1 MGEYEIQQGFETQ
14 KSLIFKFII
23 SLRNLFWATLRIK
36 RTKTSIMQEKNHE
49 PTIKP
54 FISIVLPCYNEEAIL
69 SANINVIVSY
79 LESKSFKYDWELVII
94 DDGSKDKTGEIAN
107 EFSNQNNN
115 IRVIHHPNN
124 LNLGNALKTGFKN
137 AKGDIIVVMDIDL
150 SYSVEHIEKLVDKL
164 VATSSDIVIASPYMP
179 GGKVTDVPFTRKM
192 MSRWVNRFMRIAAQ
206 DKYYTY
212 TGMVRAYRKDF
223 INTVNLKTKDY
234 EINPEI
240 LYKAMILR
248 ARIIEI
254 PAHLDWTEQNEY
266 KGKRTSSIRM
276 LRGFFSGIMSSFIF
290 RPYIFFL
297 AIGTFLML
305 LSMYELVW
313 LLVDTLS
320 YMSRQLEIEQSFSA
334 SLALQF
340 RKNPQSFIVGGIT
353 FIAAIQFLSL
363 GFLSLQSKRYFEEL
377 FHLGTSFKKRNHFL

>member
-1 MGEYEIQQGFETQ
+1 MIEVD
-14 KSLIFKFII
+14 
-23 SLRNLFWATLRIK
+23 N
-36 RTKTSIMQEKNHE
+36 
-49 PTIKP
+49 P
-54 FISIVLPCYNEEAIL
+54 FISIILPCYNEEAIL
-69 SANINVIVSY
+69 KVNLNSIFQYIKEKSYKYKWEIV
-79 LESKSFKYDWELVII
+79 VI
-94 DDGSKDKTGEIAN
+94 DDGSKDKTGIIADN
-107 EFSNQNNN
+107 FEKENSN
-115 IRVIHHPNN
+115 IRVIHHPTN

-150 SYSVEHIEKLVDKL
+150 SYSIDHIEKLVDKL
-164 VATSSDIVIASPYMP
+164 IETSSDIVIASPYMK
-179 GGKVTDVPFTRKM
+179 GGKVTAVPFSRKI

-206 DKYYTY
+206 DKYHTY
-212 TGMVRAYRKDF
+212 TGMVRAYKKDF
-223 INTVNLKTKDY
+223 IQTVNLKTKDY

-254 PAHLDWTEQNEY
+254 PAHLDWTEQNKY
-266 KGKRTSSIRM
+266 AGKRKSSM
-276 LRGFFSGIMSSFIF
+276 KVLRGFFSGIMSSFIF

-297 AIGTFLML
+297 AVGVVLML
-305 LSMYELVW
+305 LSLYELVW

-320 YMSRQLEIEQSFSA
+320 YISNSIGSIPTFSQ

-353 FIAAIQFLSL
+353 FLAAIQFLSL

-377 FHLGTSFKKRNHFL
+377 FHLGSAVKNQNRKSE

>member
-1 MGEYEIQQGFETQ
+1 MDSTVNEN
-14 KSLIFKFII
+14 
-23 SLRNLFWATLRIK
+23 R
-36 RTKTSIMQEKNHE
+36 
-49 PTIKP
+49 P

-69 SANINVIVSY
+69 RINLNTIIKY
-79 LESKSFKYDWELVII
+79 LESRSKKYQWEILII
-94 DDGSKDKTGEIAN
+94 NDGSRDQTGMIAD
-107 EFSNQNNN
+107 EYAKQYVN
-115 IRVIHHPNN
+115 ITTIHHPTN
-124 LNLGNALKTGFKN
+124 LNLGNALKTGFN
-137 AKGDIIVVMDIDL
+137 NSKGDIIVVMDIDL
-150 SYSVEHIEKLVDKL
+150 SYSVDHIERLVDKL
-164 VATSSDIVIASPYMP
+164 VDTSSDIIIASPYMP
-179 GGKVTDVPFTRKM
+179 GGKVTDVPFNRKM

-212 TGMVRAYRKDF
+212 TGMVRAYKKDF
-223 INTVNLKTKDY
+223 IRTVNLKTKDN

-254 PAHLDWTEQNEY
+254 PAHLDWTEQNKY

-297 AIGTFLML
+297 AIGVVLML
-305 LSMYELVW
+305 LSLYELVW
-313 LLVDTLS
+313 LLADTLS
-320 YMSRQLEIEQSFSA
+320 YISEGVGVIPTFSE

-340 RKNPQSFIVGGIT
+340 RKNPQTFIVGGIT

-377 FHLGTSFKKRNHFL
+377 FHLGTSLKNKKE

>member
-1 MGEYEIQQGFETQ
+1 MEEKISPTET
-14 KSLIFKFII
+14 
-23 SLRNLFWATLRIK
+23 
-36 RTKTSIMQEKNHE
+36 
-49 PTIKP
+49 KP

-69 SANINVIVSY
+69 QNNINTIITY
-79 LESKSFKYDWELVII
+79 LESKNQIYKWEILII
-94 DDGSKDKTGEIAN
+94 NDGSTDKTGSI
-107 EFSNQNNN
+107 SNQLSGQKNN
-115 IRVIHHPNN
+115 IRVIHHPTN

-137 AKGDIIVVMDIDL
+137 AKGEIIVVLDIDL
-150 SYSVEHIEKLVDKL
+150 SYSTDHIGKMIDTLVE
-164 VATSSDIVIASPYMP
+164 TSSDIVIASPYMP
-179 GGKVTDVPFTRKM
+179 GGKVTDVPFTRKL
-192 MSRWVNRFMRIAAQ
+192 MSRWVNAFMRIAAQ

-248 ARIIEI
+248 ARVIEI
-254 PAHLDWTEQNEY
+254 PAHLDWTEQNKY
-266 KGKRTSSIRM
+266 KGKRRSSMKM

-297 AIGTFLML
+297 AIGVILML
-305 LSMYELVW
+305 LSMYELIW

-320 YMSRQLEIEQSFSA
+320 HITNATAVIPTFSE

-340 RKNPQSFIVGGIT
+340 KKNPQSFIVGGIT
-353 FIAAIQFLSL
+353 FIAAIQFLSV

-377 FHLGTSFKKRNHFL
+377 FHLGTSFKNHKKSNN